1 MPPLGALLEGASG
14 AEEME
19 RLVQVYA
26 RGRADGRRAARR
38 ERGRWLT
45 NLVREGVHHTRIL
58 NACDWSGAHFRRE
71 LLHFGGVN
79 TATVKRIE
87 DAYWRKGER

>member
-38 ERGRWLT
+38 ERGRLLA

-58 NACDWSGAHFRRE
+58 NACDWSRAHFRRE
-71 LLHFGGVN
+71 LLHFGGMN

>member
-1 MPPLGALLEGASG
+1 MRRKWNAWYRCTLVAVPMAEGPQG
-14 AEEME
+14 GN
-19 RLVQVYA
+19 V
-26 RGRADGRRAARR
+26 AACSQT
-38 ERGRWLT
+38 WSAK
-45 NLVREGVHHTRIL
+45 VCIIPRIL

-71 LLHFGGVN
+71 LLHFGGMN